1 VAVIAAIAALSA
13 WLGASLIVLS
23 ERGRGIAAAVGF
35 ATVGL
40 AVIAWQSTGFV
51 PALAIFVGG
60 AVVALQY
67 QRSDDR
73 TWGIMPAGSTPRLIL
88 CVATGLV
95 ALWIAASV
103 TLGPGV
109 AQRFAVLVV
118 VGLNTGRILTT
129 HQIQVVMA
137 AAAVLALAV
146 AEGAGF
152 GTQSVWPYVAA
163 GLIAI
168 GVTLV
173 RVPEPNVT

>member
-1 VAVIAAIAALSA
+1 MAVVAAIAALCA
-13 WLGASLIVLS
+13 WLGASLIVLADGS
-23 ERGRGIAAAVGF
+23 RGLAAGVGF

-51 PALAIFVGG
+51 PALAILVGG
-60 AVVALQY
+60 ALLALQH

-95 ALWIAASV
+95 ALWVAASV

-118 VGLNTGRILTT
+118 VGLTAGRILTSQ
-129 HQIQVVMA
+129 QIQVVIA
-137 AAAVLALAV
+137 ASAVLALAV
-146 AEGAGF
+146 AEGAGL
-152 GTQSVWPYVAA
+152 GAHSVWPYLAA
-163 GLIAI
+163 GLIACA
-168 GVTLV
+168 VTLV
-173 RVPEPNVT
+173 PVPKTNVT

>member
-1 VAVIAAIAALSA
+1 MAVIAAIAALSA
-13 WLGASLIVLS
+13 WLGASLIVLG
-23 ERGRGIAAAVGF
+23 ERSRGIAAGAGF
-35 ATVGL
+35 ATLGL
-40 AVIAWQSTGFV
+40 AVIAWQSAGFI
-51 PALAIFVGG
+51 PGLAIFGGG
-60 AVVALQY
+60 AVVALQH

-95 ALWIAASV
+95 ALWVAASV

-109 AQRFAVLVV
+109 AQRFAVLVT
-118 VGLNTGRILTT
+118 VGLTAGRILTT
-129 HQIQVVMA
+129 QQIQVVMA

-152 GTQSVWPYVAA
+152 GTRSVWPYVAA

-173 RVPEPNVT
+173 PVKEPNVT